1 MTLGFRLTE
10 FRKQYPNLAL
20 VVPKIVE
27 SVKDVSFKVSR
38 KLEDI
43 TIRSGNWNFSEDQ
56 NVRNSLES
64 SFVSRTKC
72 NCTVSALST
81 IFI

>member
-20 VVPKIVE
+20 IVPNVVE
-27 SVKDVSFKVSR
+27 SVKDVSFRVSR
-38 KLEDI
+38 KFEDI
-43 TIRSGNWNFSEDQ
+43 TTRSWYWNFSEDQ

-64 SFVSRTKC
+64 PLESLEQNVIVLF
-72 NCTVSALST
+72 LH
-81 IFI
+81 